1 MKHYLI
7 WLCLIVGLL
16 LAGCASQPTSS
27 PPQAASPTP
36 ADEKTPPSEQAATI
50 ARLERFFGQAPQQE
64 SQEAPRQAE
73 LSSPVVAATPTPL
86 QGVAFQAQLDRT
98 ERQTPKLQEPIS
110 FNSEETIGLNFDNAD
125 IYDVTKVVSEITGKS
140 FIIDQKVKG
149 TVTIFTQTG
158 MTPNQIFDL
167 YKTVLDLNG
176 MEIVQVGDFY
186 KIQPKEGKPAS
197 LGNLTNLPADD
208 ESIVTQVVKLRY
220 IRAADAQ
227 KALKE
232 FVPEGKKVLVY
243 PDEERDTLIITDS
256 AANVRKILAV
266 LEQID
271 VSEYA
276 SQYFQIFPIKH
287 ADLADLVHDLIQI
300 LSLRETV
307 EGTTE
312 TAASATPAQGE
323 GEQQAQQ
330 TAQQPTAVATPEA
343 DTSLPISQLLRPG
356 TKTRIYPI
364 QRLNALAVSTNQ
376 PDVINL
382 VEQWVSILDQP
393 SAAGTFTEDPHKPQ
407 TYFYAV
413 QYSKAS
419 ELAPIL
425 AELYNENY
433 QASNE
438 TTTTQQQNQQNQQ
451 QNQPQNQGQN
461 QQRYLDQPQD
471 QQATQTLPPSQRY
484 GDSPTFIAD
493 NTNNTIIIKA
503 TPLQYADIQELL
515 EKLDKRPLQVL
526 IDVIIAE
533 VQLNDTDVFGVQGMV
548 LGEGQLTTVGETNA
562 VETTTSTVFQN
573 VMPEGAEGFMF
584 VAAAPGRFLS
594 KLRALATENRLKVL
608 SDPHILVR
616 HNEEAS
622 INVGDEIP
630 ISETTGTGD
639 NIQTNVKYRQT
650 GIKLKVRP
658 MINSRGDVVM
668 KIAQEVSDVGQESF
682 GDTGAASFTTRN
694 TETSVVTQDNHP
706 LIMGGLIA
714 DRNVTNRQG
723 VPLLKDIPLFGKLFR
738 YNEQQN
744 RRVELIILVTPRVIT
759 DQDEGW
765 VMTENILTERIKDLE
780 KFFNREETD
789 TDRVKRYLKM
799 PFEGNGN
806 TK

>member
-1 MKHYLI
+1 MKHYRV
-7 WLCLIVGLL
+7 WLCLLAGLL
-16 LAGCASQPTSS
+16 LSGCASQPTS
-27 PPQAASPTP
+27 PPPAASPTP
-36 ADEKTPPSEQAATI
+36 ADERLSSEQAATI
-50 ARLERFFGQAPQQE
+50 ARLERFFGEAPEQE
-64 SQEAPRQAE
+64 LQETPRQAE
-73 LSSPVVAATPTPL
+73 QPSPAAAATPTPTPL

-98 ERQTPKLQEPIS
+98 DRQTPEFREPIVL
-110 FNSEETIGLNFDNAD
+110 NGEETIGLNFDNAD

-186 KIQPKEGKPAS
+186 KIQPKEGKPSDS
-197 LGNLTNLPADD
+197 LGSLTNLTADD

-220 IRAADAQ
+220 IRAVDAQ
-227 KALKE
+227 KSLE
-232 FVPEGKKVLVY
+232 ELVPEGKKVLVY
-243 PDEERDTLIITDS
+243 PDEERDTLIITDR

-307 EGTTE
+307 EGTAE

-323 GEQQAQQ
+323 GNQQTPQ
-330 TAQQPTAVATPEA
+330 TAQQPTAVATPETDA
-343 DTSLPISQLLRPG
+343 PLAVSQLIRPG

-393 SAAGTFTEDPHKPQ
+393 GAGTSTEDPKKPQ

-433 QASNE
+433 QPANE
-438 TTTTQQQNQQNQQ
+438 TTTTQQQDQQNQQ
-451 QNQPQNQGQN
+451 QNQQPTQE
-461 QQRYLDQPQD
+461 RYLDQNQN
-471 QQATQTLPPSQRY
+471 QQATSALPSSQRF
-484 GDSPTFIAD
+484 GNSPTFIAD

-503 TPLQYADIQELL
+503 TPLQYADIQALL

-548 LGEGQLTTVGETNA
+548 LGEGQLTTLGETNA
-562 VETTTSTVFQN
+562 VETTTSTVFQS
-573 VMPEGAEGFMF
+573 VMPDSAEGFMF
-584 VAAAPGRFLS
+584 VAAAPGRFLM
-594 KLRALATENRLKVL
+594 KLRALATQNRLKVL

-616 HNEEAS
+616 HNEEAT

-639 NIQTNVKYRQT
+639 NVQQNVKYRQT

-714 DRNVTNRQG
+714 DRNVTSRQG
-723 VPLLKDIPLFGKLFR
+723 VPLLKDIPLLGKLFR

-744 RRVELIILVTPRVIT
+744 RRVELLILVTPRVIT

-765 VMTENILTERIKDLE
+765 VMTENILADRIKDLE

-789 TDRVKRYLKM
+789 ADRVKRYLKM
-799 PFEGNGN
+799 PFEEDSN